1 MPKSTDTISK
11 IKAPELQTTGWL
23 NTTETITLASLRGK
37 VILLHAFQM
46 LCPGCVQQGIPQ
58 TQKIFSEFDP
68 DRVAVIGLHTVF
80 EHHAVMTRE
89 ALEVFAYEY
98 RLRFPIGID
107 KPNEQM
113 AIPHTMMA
121 YHMQGTPTTILI
133 DKTGHLRLHQFGHVS
148 DFLLGVSIGTLLAEA
163 DEEQITATSSKSLSD
178 LEQAPIIAGSCDA
191 EGCHS

>member
-1 MPKSTDTISK
+1 MTESKYKISK
-11 IKAPELQTTGWL
+11 IQAPELQTVGWL

-37 VILLHAFQM
+37 VVLLHAFQM

-58 TQKIFSEFDP
+58 TQKIFNEFDP

-80 EHHAVMTRE
+80 EHHAVMTPE
-89 ALEVFAYEY
+89 ALEVFVYEY

-121 YHMQGTPTTILI
+121 YQMQGTPTTILI

-148 DFLLGVSIGTLLAEA
+148 DFLLGVSIGTLLAET
-163 DEEQITATSSKSLSD
+163 DEEQATEISTKPLPEAIDASKT
-178 LEQAPIIAGSCDA
+178 GTCDP
-191 EGCHS
+191 EGCHR